1 MSKKKKKRNE
11 KNKKIQ
17 KTTKTKLKRQEEI
30 QKVQLQLQQI
40 GFSSDN
46 PDIKYAYSI
55 FNDYIEY
62 GTAFTGKIKING
74 FQRVLDIILSNRSH
88 IQTTICLQYN
98 KEI

>member
-11 KNKKIQ
+11 KKKKIQ
-17 KTTKTKLKRQEEI
+17 STKTKLKRQEEI

-74 FQRVLDIILSNRSH
+74 FIHKEKFFLQQIALLSNIKI
-88 IQTTICLQYN
+88 IQQDQ
-98 KEI
+98 

>member
-11 KNKKIQ
+11 KKKKIQ

-30 QKVQLQLQQI
+30 QKVQSQLQQI

-46 PDIKYAYSI
+46 PDIRYAYSI